1 MTLVFEVLTLFLRRL
16 APAVQKVRRMK
27 PTRILLLLAFVAA
40 SLGLSAC
47 NTMKGVGKDV
57 ERAGEKIQ
65 DNATR

>member
-1 MTLVFEVLTLFLRRL
+1 L
-16 APAVQKVRRMK
+16 
-27 PTRILLLLAFVAA
+27 VAA